1 MMKPSFSWLKT
12 RQTKYGLYLTAY
24 ILVVLA
30 LLAVANWAVNRHS
43 KSWDLTANKQYSLSE
58 QTRKIVRGL
67 NRDVKIYYVDKE
79 GQFGRAKDLLGMYD
93 QLSRRISVEYL
104 NPDKKPAKANEV
116 KAKSYGSII
125 LVSGDRRQEASVL
138 DEESVT
144 TALIRVIK
152 SGEKNVC
159 FVDGHGEMSLEDS
172 DRRGLSRAKKALEDS
187 NYKTKTVSLLRDP
200 KVPADCTVT
209 VIDGPKNEYVDTEV
223 DGLRKYVEGGGRVF
237 FLLEPATSEKLGE
250 LLASWNVVLKKDLII
265 DLNPVNQLFGAEPTM
280 PIIVEYKSHTITRE
294 MARVATIMP
303 FARSVAAGKD
313 SKAGI
318 TVETLYETSAESWST
333 KFSPEMKQIALERG
347 KDNQGPISVAVAGT
361 VKKTEGAETK
371 EGRLVVVGS
380 ARFPA
385 NNYIGFNGNKDLF
398 VNTVNWLS
406 SDEDLI
412 SIRPKDPENRR
423 INLTRAQMSRVVLI
437 SLVGLPLLMVCS
449 GVVVWWKRR

>member
-1 MMKPSFSWLKT
+1 MKKPSFSWLKT
-12 RQTKYGLYLTAY
+12 RQTKYGLYLAAY
-24 ILVVLA
+24 IVVVLA
-30 LLAVANWAVNRHS
+30 LLAVTNWAVNRHS
-43 KSWDLTANKQYSLSE
+43 KSWDLTANKQYSLSD
-58 QTRKIVRGL
+58 QTKKIVRGL
-67 NRDVKIYYVDKE
+67 NRNVKIYCFDRE
-79 GQFGRAKDLLGMYD
+79 RQFGRAKDLLDMYD
-93 QLSRRISVEYL
+93 RLSPKISVEYID
-104 NPDKKPAKANEV
+104 PDRKPAIARELQV
-116 KAKSYGSII
+116 KSYGAII

-159 FVDGHGEMSLEDS
+159 FVEGHGEASIEDS

-187 NYKTKTVSLLRDP
+187 TYKTKTVSLLRDP

-209 VIDGPKNEYVDTEV
+209 VIGGPKNEYVQTEL
-223 DGLRKYVEGGGRVF
+223 DALRKYVEGGGRAL
-237 FLLEPATSEKLGE
+237 FLLDPGAGEKLGE
-250 LLASWNVVLKKDLII
+250 LLASWSVELKQDLVI
-265 DLNPVNQLFGAEPTM
+265 DLNPVNQLFGADVTM
-280 PIIVEYKSHTITRE
+280 PIITEYKSHIITRE

-318 TVETLYETSAESWST
+318 TVETLFETSAESWAT
-333 KFSPEMKQIALERG
+333 KFTPEMKQVALERG
-347 KDNQGPISVAVAGT
+347 KDNKGPISIAVAGT
-361 VKKTEGAETK
+361 LKKTEGTETK

-380 ARFPA
+380 GRFPA

-412 SIRPKDPENRR
+412 SIRPKAPENRGV
-423 INLTRAQMSRVVLI
+423 NLSVSQMRRVFFLSV
-437 SLVGLPLLMVCS
+437 VGLPLLMLLS
-449 GVVVWWKRR
+449 GVAVWWRRR